1 THLALGQRS
10 SIQIVLPAINGRTCK
25 AGDPRD
31 HGEAAPACRS
41 HFAGGEQSA
50 APLVELR
57 ADCFPAGPNGIFF
70 DHAIR
75 VTTVR
80 PKSESFRPESLGRTL
95 TECDSVIVRSV
106 LSRTQKCSARRRL
119 RLSHCARVPGRI
131 DVEHAPV
138 ALSCLS

>member
-1 THLALGQRS
+1 
-10 SIQIVLPAINGRTCK
+10 PAINGRTCK

-75 VTTVR
+75 ATTVR

-106 LSRTQKCSARRRL
+106 LSTDACRSEAYCS
-119 RLSHCARVPGRI
+119 
-131 DVEHAPV
+131 
-138 ALSCLS
+138 SCFLQSASPCSPRWGLLNP

>member
-1 THLALGQRS
+1 
-10 SIQIVLPAINGRTCK
+10 
-25 AGDPRD
+25 
-31 HGEAAPACRS
+31 
-41 HFAGGEQSA
+41 EQSA

-75 VTTVR
+75 ATTVR

-106 LSRTQKCSARRRL
+106 LRPTHFLRSNLIGRSLGPQRWRQSRQSPCYATLPTGWHRQPPT
-119 RLSHCARVPGRI
+119 V
-131 DVEHAPV
+131 
-138 ALSCLS
+138 